1 MWLCANAC
9 FDTRVSDRFFLQTLY
24 LVNQPKKSGVTRF
37 QHWSAEHRTEW
48 DTEMKVQNCR
58 QTQKKYRQ
66 AQAVPGSEM
75 IGSTKFRKSE
85 HGNKRERTGES
96 WKGGGLPFSRHR
108 PLLPYYALIF
118 SLPFHLRALRA
129 WNRLR
134 KALMAQIGKTR
145 KTD

>member
-1 MWLCANAC
+1 MWLCANAS
-9 FDTRVSDRFFLQTLY
+9 FDTRVSDRFFCKHCTL
-24 LVNQPKKSGVTRF
+24 LINLKRVGSHDFSTDQLNT
-37 QHWSAEHRTEW
+37 TEW

-85 HGNKRERTGES
+85 HGNKRERTGER
-96 WKGGGLPFSRHR
+96 KGGGLPFSRHR

-118 SLPFHLRALRA
+118 SLAFHLRALRA